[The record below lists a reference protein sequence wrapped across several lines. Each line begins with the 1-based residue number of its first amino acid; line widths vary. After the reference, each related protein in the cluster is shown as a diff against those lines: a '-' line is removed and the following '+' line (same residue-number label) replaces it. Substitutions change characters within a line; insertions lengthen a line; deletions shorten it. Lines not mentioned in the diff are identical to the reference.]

1 MVHTQHGAQP
11 QGQMRDIP
19 IWLTIP
25 IVLLCLGGGA
35 YLVYG
40 MFTANDK
47 PGKQELSAEEA
58 KARGVQSGAVRGV
71 RPGTGGAG
79 GSRWTGGTSGG
90 TRGPAPA
97 KDGIVE
103 NQRRGGGMSNYTVT
117 AGTALLQIA
126 DGRPAQITQ
135 MSYPSFLTQD
145 QAMYLFD
152 RRKAIDDAAART
164 RANVTAEQ
172 VQKLNDMPAPETMKA
187 TADEKKDLLAKFDL
201 WKNAAKDKKADAEK
215 ALVAAFDKVAKGR
228 FEETKAYALARIDM
242 VKTILT
248 PEQIQLI
255 RTPATPAAPKPAV
268 ATPAAPAPAA
278 GAPSLAA
285 PK

>member
-1 MVHTQHGAQP
+1 M
-11 QGQMRDIP
+11 
-19 IWLTIP
+19 
-25 IVLLCLGGGA
+25 
-35 YLVYG
+35 
-40 MFTANDK
+40 
-47 PGKQELSAEEA
+47 
-58 KARGVQSGAVRGV
+58 
-71 RPGTGGAG
+71 
-79 GSRWTGGTSGG
+79 
-90 TRGPAPA
+90 
-97 KDGIVE
+97 
-103 NQRRGGGMSNYTVT
+103 
-117 AGTALLQIA
+117 
-126 DGRPAQITQ
+126 
-135 MSYPSFLTQD
+135 
-145 QAMYLFD
+145 
-152 RRKAIDDAAART
+152 
-164 RANVTAEQ
+164 
-172 VQKLNDMPAPETMKA
+172 QKLNDMPAPETMKA